1 MNEHFFQA
9 GAKKLLGLVG
19 YISGLVG
26 IVSGIYLAIKHS
38 DAWLDYIPLIASGFI
53 VFYLADLM
61 QSSHNRMEMLLRII
75 KRQEALLRQVLV
87 NGAKQNQPP
96 PIPPGQMKNFKFISP
111 EDLVKTFNEL
121 GSEIQKAL
129 DEQEIKSFDDLSV
142 DELKK
147 MRDEALEEEDYDK
160 AAFLRDIIDKREEEG
175 NQ

>member
-1 MNEHFFQA
+1 MFQT
-9 GAKKLLGLVG
+9 
-19 YISGLVG
+19 
-26 IVSGIYLAIKHS
+26 
-38 DAWLDYIPLIASGFI
+38 
-53 VFYLADLM
+53 
-61 QSSHNRMEMLLRII
+61 E
-75 KRQEALLRQVLV
+75 
-87 NGAKQNQPP
+87 
-96 PIPPGQMKNFKFISP
+96 KNFKFISP
-111 EDLVKTFNEL
+111 EELVKTFNEL